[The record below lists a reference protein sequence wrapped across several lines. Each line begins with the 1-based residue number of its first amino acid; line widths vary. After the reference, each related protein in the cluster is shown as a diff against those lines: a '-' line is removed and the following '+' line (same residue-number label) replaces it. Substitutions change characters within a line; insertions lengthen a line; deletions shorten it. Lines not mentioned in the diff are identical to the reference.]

1 MKLRRSSMG
10 WLKAILL
17 LTAPVIAHCG
27 EVVQFMDRSTG
38 TSLHITRSP
47 WILALEHPLLA
58 AHARDYVALY
68 GVVASNGGTRRQFV
82 AAFYWSTVPGRN
94 RHAGD
99 RPGLRL
105 LLDDLEKAFAPT
117 EGSLREAGIGRW
129 PLQPPGRDAL
139 LMLYSV
145 EPAVLRIL
153 GHATRLRLRPLP
165 DSALPPEI
173 WFEPWRGGGAPFREL
188 ADSVIGRP

>member
-1 MKLRRSSMG
+1 MA
-10 WLKAILL
+10 WLKALL
-17 LTAPVIAHCG
+17 LCAAAPGIAECG
-27 EVVQFMDRSTG
+27 EAVEFLDRSTG
-38 TSLHITRSP
+38 TTLHVTRSP
-47 WILALEHPLLA
+47 WILALEQPLLA

-68 GVVASNGGTRRQFV
+68 GVVTSNGGKRQQFL

-105 LLDDLEKAFAPT
+105 LLDDLEKVLDPV
-117 EGSLREAGIGRW
+117 EGTPRDAGIGRW

-145 EPAVLRIL
+145 EPGLLRIL
-153 GHATRLRLRPLP
+153 GHASRLRLRPLP
-165 DSALPPEI
+165 DSTLLPEI
-173 WFEPWRGGGAPFREL
+173 WFEPWRDGGASFREL
-188 ADSVIGRP
+188 ADSVIRRP